1 VLLRGGTVVD
11 LDGERPADVLVGAEG
26 RIAAVAPDLA
36 TAPGFDPATA
46 VVDVPGRLVVPG
58 GVDAHTHLH
67 LPVGA
72 VHVSDDFASGTAAA
86 AVGGTTTVIDYV
98 TAYRGEDPLAALASW
113 RALAEPAA
121 VDYGLHM
128 TFTEAVG
135 DGVVADCVER
145 GVTSFKL
152 YLAYP
157 QLLQVDD
164 DVVFDVLRAATRHGG
179 LVTVHCE
186 NGGAIEALRRGALA
200 EGRTGV
206 VEHAATRPAVLE
218 AEAVH
223 RVGRL
228 AEAAGARVYVVHLSS
243 APGLAE
249 VRAAQERGVALE
261 AETCPQYLHLDATVL
276 EGPAGEN
283 FVCTPPLRDPWHREE
298 LWEGLARGWVQ
309 TVATDHCPFW
319 RADRRRGTAGRDGGF
334 ADFTEIPG
342 GLPGVETR
350 MALVWQGVRA
360 GRIGVADWVR
370 LCAEA
375 PARTFGLFPRKGC
388 LRPGSDADVVVWDPE
403 RPQALDAAALH
414 MRTDHSPYEGRVVR
428 GWPELVLSRGRI
440 VARDGRFQGE
450 PGWGRYVERT

>member
-1 VLLRGGTVVD
+1 MLLRGGTVVD
-11 LDGERPADVLVGAEG
+11 LDGERPADVLVGTDG
-26 RIAAVAPDLA
+26 RIAAVGPDLSS
-36 TAPGFDPATA
+36 APGLDPATA
-46 VVDVPGRLVVPG
+46 VVDVSGRLVVPG
-58 GVDAHTHLH
+58 GIDAHTHLH

-72 VHVSDDFASGTAAA
+72 VRVSDDFASGTVAAA
-86 AVGGTTTVIDYV
+86 IGGTTTVIDYV
-98 TAYRGEDPLAALASW
+98 TAYRGEDPLAALATW

-135 DGVVADCVER
+135 EGVVADCVER

-157 QLLQVDD
+157 RLLQVDD

-186 NGGAIEALRRGALA
+186 NGGAIEALRRRALA

-261 AETCPQYLHLDATVL
+261 AETCPQYLHLDAAVL
-276 EGPAGEN
+276 DGPAGEN

-319 RADRRRGTAGRDGGF
+319 QADRHRGTAGRDDGF

-342 GLPGVETR
+342 GLPGIETR
-350 MALVWQGVRA
+350 MTLVWQGVRA
-360 GRIGVADWVR
+360 GRIGAADWVR

-388 LRPGSDADVVVWDPE
+388 LRAGSDADVVVWDPE
-403 RPQALDAAALH
+403 RPQALDASALH

-428 GWPELVLSRGRI
+428 GWPELVLSRGRV
-440 VARDGRFQGE
+440 VARDGRFEGE